1 MTKSPKVIFN
11 SIFTLALNNPD
22 SKYKNHSKSIKRV
35 QKMYDYYTNEEKR
48 AMSMYDYY
56 TGKLTKEDTMNLII
70 EDGTF
75 ATEKEVEKRK
85 KLAVKYL
92 ENSNLWQGVLSLS
105 KCVVSF
111 NNDYINENIDIHKLE
126 KELATNI
133 LPKFFKRCGFKDT
146 NKMFYQLALHTDTDN
161 LHFHFSF
168 MEKEPNYIYHKNK
181 IGYRRSGELSQNEI
195 DFLKSQVVHTIEKEK
210 IYTPLLKETNKDIEE
225 LKKYFSPKERN
236 YLLRDKKDLILE
248 EKILRLGQLLYKERY
263 DNDSK
268 IKYGS
273 IKDKE
278 IINLTKDIKN
288 YLFSKNND
296 NFKLEY
302 NNFKE
307 SLNKINNYFYKIN
320 EDNNIKD
327 IVVDTT
333 LTDSKN
339 KYIDNYIYNAIVNY
353 ANYNYKKESKNI
365 TKIKEND
372 IIQEIILKH
381 YLDNKKQTRKDILKT
396 YFTNTNSK
404 QKFRNK
410 QEIENAIKSI
420 NDEMDEAQKE
430 FSKLFISNDYTK

>member
-56 TGKLTKEDTMNLII
+56 TGKLTKENTMNLIK

-75 ATEKEVEKRK
+75 TTEKEVEKRK

-92 ENSNLWQGVLSLS
+92 ENSNLWQGVL
-105 KCVVSF
+105 SF

-327 IVVDTT
+327 TVVDTT

>member
-56 TGKLTKEDTMNLII
+56 TGKLTKENTMNLIK

-92 ENSNLWQGVLSLS
+92 ENSNLWQGVL
-105 KCVVSF
+105 SF

-146 NKMFYQLALHTDTDN
+146 NKMFYQLALHADTDN

-248 EKILRLGQLLYKERY
+248 EKILRLGQLLYKERH

-396 YFTNTNSK
+396 YFANTNSK

>member
-70 EDGTF
+70 EDGSF
-75 ATEKEVEKRK
+75 ANEKEVEKRK

-92 ENSNLWQGVLSLS
+92 ENSNLWQGVLS
-105 KCVVSF
+105 F
-111 NNDYINENIDIHKLE
+111 NNDYINANIDIHKLE

-353 ANYNYKKESKNI
+353 ANYNYKKESKNV

>member
-92 ENSNLWQGVLSLS
+92 ENSNLWQGVLS
-105 KCVVSF
+105 F

-133 LPKFFKRCGFKDT
+133 LPKFFKRCGFKST

>member
-22 SKYKNHSKSIKRV
+22 SKYKNHNKSIKRV

-56 TGKLTKEDTMNLII
+56 TGKLTKEDTMNLVI
-70 EDGTF
+70 EDGSF
-75 ATEKEVEKRK
+75 ATEKEVENRK

-92 ENSNLWQGVLSLS
+92 DNSNLWQGVLS
-105 KCVVSF
+105 F
-111 NNDYINENIDIHKLE
+111 NNDYLNKNIDIHKLE

-133 LPKFFKRCGFKDT
+133 LPKFFRKCGFKDT

-168 MEKEPNYIYHKNK
+168 MEKVPNYEYAKNK
-181 IGYRRSGELSQNEI
+181 VGYRRTGELSQNEI
-195 DFLKSQVVHTIEKEK
+195 DFLKAQVIHTIEKEK

-225 LKKYFSPKERN
+225 LKKYFSPKEKN

-288 YLFSKNND
+288 YLFSKNNCD
-296 NFKLEY
+296 FKLEY

-353 ANYNYKKESKNI
+353 ANYNYKRESKNI

-381 YLDNKKQTRKDILKT
+381 YLDNKKQTRKNILKT
-396 YFTNTNSK
+396 YFTNTNSN

-420 NDEMDEAQKE
+420 NDEMTEAQKE

>member
-56 TGKLTKEDTMNLII
+56 TGKLTKENTMNLIK

-92 ENSNLWQGVLSLS
+92 ENSNLWQGVL
-105 KCVVSF
+105 SF

-210 IYTPLLKETNKDIEE
+210 IYTSLLKETNKDIEE

-248 EKILRLGQLLYKERY
+248 EKILRLGQLLYKERH

>member
-11 SIFTLALNNPD
+11 SIFTFALNNPD
-22 SKYKNHSKSIKRV
+22 SKFKNHNKSIKRV

-56 TGKLTKEDTMNLII
+56 TGKLTKENTMNLIK
-70 EDGTF
+70 EDGSF
-75 ATEKEVEKRK
+75 ATEKDVEKRK

-92 ENSNLWQGVLSLS
+92 DNSNLWQGVLS
-105 KCVVSF
+105 F
-111 NNDYINENIDIHKLE
+111 NNDYLNENIDIHKLE

-133 LPKFFKRCGFKDT
+133 LPKFFRKCGFKDT

-210 IYTPLLKETNKDIEE
+210 IYTPLLKETNKEIEE
-225 LKKYFSPKERN
+225 LKKYFSPKEKN

-273 IKDKE
+273 IKDKG

-307 SLNKINNYFYKIN
+307 SLNKINKYFYKIN

-333 LTDSKN
+333 LTDNKN

-353 ANYNYKKESKNI
+353 VNYNYKKESKNI
-365 TKIKEND
+365 IKIKEND

-410 QEIENAIKSI
+410 QEIENAIKTI

-430 FSKLFISNDYTK
+430 FSKLFNSNNKENNL

>member
-56 TGKLTKEDTMNLII
+56 TGKLTKENTMNLVI

-92 ENSNLWQGVLSLS
+92 DNSNLWQGVLS
-105 KCVVSF
+105 F
-111 NNDYINENIDIHKLE
+111 NNDYLNENIDIHKLE

-133 LPKFFKRCGFKDT
+133 LPKFFRKCGFKDT

-168 MEKEPNYIYHKNK
+168 MEKVPNYEYAKNK
-181 IGYRRSGELSQNEI
+181 VGYRRTGELSQNEI
-195 DFLKSQVVHTIEKEK
+195 DFLKAQVIHTIEKEK

-225 LKKYFSPKERN
+225 LKKYFSPKEKN

-288 YLFSKNND
+288 YLFSKNNG

-302 NNFKE
+302 NKFKE

-353 ANYNYKKESKNI
+353 ANYNYKRESKNI

-381 YLDNKKQTRKDILKT
+381 YLDNKKQTRKNILKT

-404 QKFRNK
+404 QRFRNK
-410 QEIENAIKSI
+410 REIENAIKSI
-420 NDEMDEAQKE
+420 NDEMTEAQKE

>member
-1 MTKSPKVIFN
+1 MINSPKVVFN
-11 SIFTLALNNPD
+11 YKFELAINNPD
-22 SKYKNHSKSIKRV
+22 RHRRSENKIIKRTV
-35 QKMYDYYTNEEKR
+35 GMFDYYSNVKKQ
-48 AMSMYDYY
+48 AMNIFDYY
-56 TGKLTKEDTMNLII
+56 TGDINKNEKMNLILENGKLATKEDI
-70 EDGTF
+70 
-75 ATEKEVEKRK
+75 EKRK
-85 KLAVKYL
+85 KQYAKYIN
-92 ENSNLWQGVLSLS
+92 NSNLS

-111 NNDYINENIDIHKLE
+111 NNDYINENIDIHKFE

-248 EKILRLGQLLYKERY
+248 EKILRLGQLLYKERH

-273 IKDKE
+273 IKNKE

>member
-22 SKYKNHSKSIKRV
+22 SKFKNHNKSIKRV

-56 TGKLTKEDTMNLII
+56 TGKLTKEDTMNLIK
-70 EDGTF
+70 EDGSF
-75 ATEKEVEKRK
+75 ATEKEVQKRK

-92 ENSNLWQGVLSLS
+92 ENSNLWQGVLS
-105 KCVVSF
+105 F
-111 NNDYINENIDIHKLE
+111 NNDYLNENIDIHKLE

-195 DFLKSQVVHTIEKEK
+195 DFLKSQVIHTIEKEK
-210 IYTPLLKETNKDIEE
+210 IYTPLLKETNKEIEE
-225 LKKYFSPKERN
+225 LKKYFSPKEKN

-273 IKDKE
+273 IKSKE
-278 IINLTKDIKN
+278 IINLTKNIKN
-288 YLFSKNND
+288 YLFSKNNY

-302 NNFKE
+302 ENFKE

-320 EDNNIKD
+320 EDNNIKN

-381 YLDNKKQTRKDILKT
+381 YLDNKKQTRKNILKT
-396 YFTNTNSK
+396 YFTNTNSN

-430 FSKLFISNDYTK
+430 FSKLFNSNNKENNL

>member
-1 MTKSPKVIFN
+1 MFKRRLTSFLTIILISSTLVIN
-11 SIFTLALNNPD
+11 SQEN
-22 SKYKNHSKSIKRV
+22 
-35 QKMYDYYTNEEKR
+35 
-48 AMSMYDYY
+48 
-56 TGKLTKEDTMNLII
+56 KLDNLILGGRCLEEPKI
-70 EDGTF
+70 EEDIKVDNEDNVYSLERFFRPSNMYILNT
-75 ATEKEVEKRK
+75 KRNLISIDDYGK
-85 KLAVKYL
+85 NPSDIKL
-92 ENSNLWQGVLSLS
+92 N
-105 KCVVSF
+105 
-111 NNDYINENIDIHKLE
+111 
-126 KELATNI
+126 KEL
-133 LPKFFKRCGFKDT
+133 
-146 NKMFYQLALHTDTDN
+146 
-161 LHFHFSF
+161 
-168 MEKEPNYIYHKNK
+168 
-181 IGYRRSGELSQNEI
+181 
-195 DFLKSQVVHTIEKEK
+195 LKTF
-210 IYTPLLKETNKDIEE
+210 TEE
-225 LKKYFSPKERN
+225 LKKYFSPKEKN

-339 KYIDNYIYNAIVNY
+339 KYMNNYIYNAIVNY
-353 ANYNYKKESKNI
+353 ANYNYKKETKNI

-381 YLDNKKQTRKDILKT
+381 YLNNKKQTRKDILTT
-396 YFTNTNSK
+396 YFTNTSSK

-410 QEIENAIKSI
+410 REIENAIRNI

>member
-1 MTKSPKVIFN
+1 MKVR
-11 SIFTLALNNPD
+11 L
-22 SKYKNHSKSIKRV
+22 
-35 QKMYDYYTNEEKR
+35 YTNEEKR

-70 EDGTF
+70 EDGSF
-75 ATEKEVEKRK
+75 ANEKEVEKRK

-92 ENSNLWQGVLSLS
+92 ENSNLWQGVLS
-105 KCVVSF
+105 F
-111 NNDYINENIDIHKLE
+111 NNDYINANIDIHKLE

-225 LKKYFSPKERN
+225 LKKYISPKERN

-339 KYIDNYIYNAIVNY
+339 KYMNNYIYNAIVNY
-353 ANYNYKKESKNI
+353 ANYNYKKETKNI

-372 IIQEIILKH
+372 SIQEIILKH
-381 YLDNKKQTRKDILKT
+381 YLNNKKQTRKDILKT
-396 YFTNTNSK
+396 YFTNTSSK

-410 QEIENAIKSI
+410 REIENAIRNI

>member
-92 ENSNLWQGVLSLS
+92 ENSNLWQGVLS
-105 KCVVSF
+105 F
-111 NNDYINENIDIHKLE
+111 NNDYINENIDIHKFE

-327 IVVDTT
+327 TVVDTT